1 MVRIDYDISDD
12 DYYLF
17 TSMELRTRE
26 REFLD
31 KNRIERMAR
40 SAKLDEFLKI
50 LRETVYSGYVND
62 LENSGNFD
70 KVVIEEYSKIV
81 KFLSERLK
89 PGDMAAV
96 ELLFLEEILHN
107 LKTVVKSVILDRGLE
122 SLFIPVLDSYQ
133 TLRGAALTRNYKEV
147 REEVSEVLRFAVEL
161 IARQKNYRLMELE
174 LEKFYLKKMFDSVK
188 KIDRRFIIDY
198 LRHIIDIYNIKNIC
212 RNKYLAEDFDFD
224 SFIYENGF
232 LTRKY
237 LMEFKN
243 ESLDSFVKE
252 MERTDYSDIVT
263 KGINALHS
271 GRTFSAFEK
280 NEDLFRIDFFEPVKF
295 TVSNLE
301 RIFQFF
307 LIKKLELKYLNIIYT
322 GIIYGIEK
330 NKIEDK
336 VKV

>member
-12 DYYLF
+12 SYYLF
-17 TSMELRTRE
+17 TSAELRTRE

-31 KNRIERMAR
+31 KNRIERMVR
-40 SAKLDEFLKI
+40 SAKLDEFFKV
-50 LRETVYSGYVND
+50 LRDTVYSGYIND
-62 LENSGNFD
+62 LENPGNFD
-70 KVVIEEYSKIV
+70 KVLIEEYGKII

-89 PGDMAAV
+89 PDDMAAV
-96 ELLFLEEILHN
+96 EILFLEENLHN
-107 LKTVVKSVILDRGLE
+107 LKTVIKSVILDRELE
-122 SLFIPVLDSYQ
+122 SFFIPILDSYQ
-133 TLRGAALTRNYKEV
+133 TLRGAALTGNYKEV
-147 REEVSEVLRFAVEL
+147 REVVAEVLRFAVGL
-161 IARQKNYRLMELE
+161 IGQQKNYRFMELE
-174 LEKFYLKKMFDSVK
+174 LENFYLKKMFDSAK
-188 KIDRRFIIDY
+188 KIDRRLIIDY
-198 LRHIIDIYNIKNIC
+198 FRHIIDIYNIKNIC

-237 LMEFKN
+237 LLEFRN
-243 ESLDSFVKE
+243 ESLDFFARE

-307 LIKKLELKYLNIIYT
+307 LIKKLELKYLNIIHT

-330 NKIEDK
+330 NKIEEK
-336 VKV
+336 VKI